1 MNVEAIQSQLKAEGV
16 DGWLFFDHH
25 VRDPLAY
32 RVLGMKTP
40 AHVSRRWYYWIPAE
54 GEPRKLAHKIEPNRM
69 DEIPGARLLYS
80 GWREQREQLRALL
93 DGAKRVAMQYSP
105 DCMIPYV
112 SLVDAG
118 TVELVRGLGKEIVSS
133 ASLIQYFEARW
144 TDAQLEMHREAGR
157 RVDATLDEAF
167 EVIGKRVKTGGVDEF
182 TVAEFIRERFR
193 ERGLHA
199 EDGPIVGAGPNS
211 GNPHYGPPPQ
221 GSLVIREGD
230 FVLID
235 LWAKLN
241 EPDAVYYDITWTGYC
256 GETPPERIQHVF
268 EAVTAARD
276 AALKLIDGAVG
287 AGRPIAGYEAD
298 DEARRV
304 LTEAGLG
311 EAFRHRLGHSI
322 GQEVHGNG
330 ANLDNLE
337 THDDRPIIPRTCFSI
352 EPGAYLPEF
361 GVRSEIDCYVSETGA
376 AATGR
381 VQREIVRIG

>member
-1 MNVEAIQSQLKAEGV
+1 MDVEAIQQQLRAEGV

-32 RVLGMKTP
+32 RVLGMQTP
-40 AHVSRRWYYWIPAE
+40 AHVSRRWYYWIPAQ
-54 GEPRKLAHKIEPNRM
+54 GAPRKLAHKIEPGRL
-69 DEIPGARLLYS
+69 DAIPGERLLYS
-80 GWREQREQLRALL
+80 GWKEQRERLAALL
-93 DGAKRVAMQYSP
+93 GGAKRVAMQYSP
-105 DCMIPYV
+105 DCMIPYI

-118 TVELVRGLGKEIVSS
+118 TVELVRGLGVEVVSS
-133 ASLIQYFEARW
+133 ASLVQHFEARW

-157 RVDATLDEAF
+157 RVDETLDEAF
-167 EVIGKRVKTGGVDEF
+167 ELIGARIRQGGVDEF
-182 TVAEFIRERFR
+182 TVAEFIRERFADK
-193 ERGLHA
+193 GLVTQ
-199 EDGPIVGAGPNS
+199 DGPIVGAGPNS
-211 GNPHYGPPPQ
+211 GNPHYGPPPE
-221 GSLVIREGD
+221 GSAMILPGS

-235 LWAKLN
+235 LWAKLA
-241 EPDAVYYDITWTGYC
+241 EAGAVYYDITWTGYC
-256 GETPPERIQHVF
+256 GETPPDRIQEVF
-268 EAVTAARD
+268 DAVVGARD
-276 AALKLIDGAVG
+276 AALRLIDEAVR
-287 AGRPIAGYEAD
+287 AGRTIAGYEAD

-337 THDDRPIIPRTCFSI
+337 THDDRPIISRTCFSI

-361 GVRSEIDCYVSETGA
+361 GVRSEIDCYVSDDGA

-381 VQREIVRIG
+381 VQRKIVPIG